1 MACPYRQAIFYAP
14 PRISDYASAI
24 DFINAKGIL
33 GTSSYREGTMKLI
46 VDHLKEKF
54 ITGLFVVIP
63 VGITIFILTFLFSF
77 ADGILGSYLDSLFS
91 LIFHQEIHIPG
102 LGMIT
107 GAVVIYLAGILA
119 TNVLGNQFLNLG
131 DELLSRIPLV
141 KSIYSSSKQL
151 IKVFKEGKT
160 SYRRAVFVEWPRP
173 GVRAIGFVT
182 AEVKRDGLP
191 LVVVYVPTM
200 PNPTSGFAL
209 FFREDE
215 VFDCGMTVEE
225 AVKFV
230 VSGGMVVM

>member
-1 MACPYRQAIFYAP
+1 MR
-14 PRISDYASAI
+14 RIYDHV
-24 DFINAKGIL
+24 KG
-33 GTSSYREGTMKLI
+33 R
-46 VDHLKEKF
+46 F
-54 ITGLFVVIP
+54 FAGLFVVIP
-63 VGITIFILTFLFSF
+63 VGITIFIFKFLFNF

-91 LIFHQEIHIPG
+91 LISHREAHFPG

-107 GAVVIYLAGILA
+107 GVIIVYLTGILA
-119 TNVLGNQFLNLG
+119 TNVLGKHLFRWG
-131 DELLSRIPLV
+131 DELLTRIPLV

-151 IKVFKEGKT
+151 TQVFREGKT

-182 AEVKRDGLP
+182 AEVERDGQR

-215 VFDCGMTVEE
+215 VHESGMSVED

-230 VSGGMVVM
+230 VSGGVVAI